1 MTKTIPILST
11 HFVSLSRQISSKLT
25 IIQNWRV
32 AKNRQGGRFEM
43 NQSEETFLKL
53 LTNDV
58 IILKKN

>member
-11 HFVSLSRQISSKLT
+11 HFVSLSLQISSKLT

-43 NQSEETFLKL
+43 SQSEETFKI
-53 LTNDV
+53 TH
-58 IILKKN
+58 